1 VKNVILDTNIVLDIA
16 LDRVGFSEDSA
27 KVLVLIKQ
35 KGIKSFVTAT
45 TITDIYYILK
55 KSKGHHH
62 TIGFLSGLF
71 DFIDIAGVTKD
82 AVLAA
87 LTSDMADF
95 EDAVQ
100 IEAAKFNE
108 IDTIITRNYS
118 DFEHSGLE
126 VYTPASFIGKLS
138 GNG

>member
-1 VKNVILDTNIVLDIA
+1 VPISILCFGWSGNSTRKKDLA
-16 LDRVGFSEDSA
+16 
-27 KVLVLIKQ
+27 
-35 KGIKSFVTAT
+35 
-45 TITDIYYILK
+45 DIYYVLK
-55 KSKGHHH
+55 KSKGHQQ
-62 TIGFLSGLF
+62 TIRFLSGLF
-71 DFIDIAGVTKD
+71 DFIDIAGVTKES
-82 AVLAA
+82 VLAA
-87 LTSDMADF
+87 LTSGMPDF

-100 IEAAKFNE
+100 TETAKFND

>member
-1 VKNVILDTNIVLDIA
+1 
-16 LDRVGFSEDSA
+16 
-27 KVLVLIKQ
+27 
-35 KGIKSFVTAT
+35 
-45 TITDIYYILK
+45 
-55 KSKGHHH
+55 
-62 TIGFLSGLF
+62 
-71 DFIDIAGVTKD
+71 
-82 AVLAA
+82 VLAT
-87 LTSDMADF
+87 LTSGMPDF

-100 IEAAKFNE
+100 TETAKFNY